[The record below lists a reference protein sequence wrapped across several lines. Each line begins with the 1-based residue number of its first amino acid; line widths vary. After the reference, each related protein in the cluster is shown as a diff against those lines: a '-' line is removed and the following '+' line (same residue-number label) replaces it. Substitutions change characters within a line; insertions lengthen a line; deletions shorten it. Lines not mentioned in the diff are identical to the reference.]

1 MVNMMNDIL
10 ISMTG
15 SINSAV
21 RENNRNSDRLLRII
35 AIVIGIMII
44 AGGTLFYVTAD
55 SDDSLPNNTEFDVD
69 FTDEEVYVTQTN
81 GEVAGDNIQA
91 VIQYRNGAT
100 EEKQVTFSQTDERK
114 LIRPSERVGYIE
126 TVTLVWTKGDK
137 NQQIDVYKPP
147 NDISFDQLNVSV
159 SDKEI
164 RVLESVKISG
174 SDYVNRSDRVTNYTW
189 RLDKKGNLY
198 GDSISVSY
206 DEEGVYN
213 GTLVVTDEMGD
224 SSSSEFQ
231 FVVYKP
237 ELINKFEN
245 IQNEYYVGQET
256 VFNGFDVSDES
267 AVSYEWRL
275 GDVTYSGPEFAY
287 TFSRVGDRVLE
298 LTVKDAY
305 GYQETRSMN
314 VSVVGPSEI
323 GANIEVR
330 SSDKGTFTFTANTGI
345 DVNATYKWEFGN
357 GKEIITDV
365 PEVVHKFQENGNY
378 SVSVTVQGD
387 NGISDTGSVAVIVE
401 EADEQPVTIN
411 MNNRQDIAWNVDSTS
426 EDYIISD
433 EDQGSDNP
441 TVRLQIGERYT
452 FTDLPDAHPI
462 EFRDRFGN
470 VLLSQRGDGSY
481 QSDSDINW
489 EDNGSSVSFTVTN
502 RIANQIAGYQSYSER
517 TYMDGRIE
525 IIE

>member
-1 MVNMMNDIL
+1 MNDIL

-21 RENNRNSDRLLRII
+21 RENNRNSDRLLRIA

-81 GEVAGDNIQA
+81 GEVAGDNIKA
-91 VIQYRNGAT
+91 VIQYKNGDT
-100 EEKQVTFSQTDERK
+100 EEKQVTFSQTNERK
-114 LIRPSERVGYIE
+114 LIKPSERVGYIE
-126 TVTLVWTKGDK
+126 TVTLIWTKGDED
-137 NQQIDVYKPP
+137 QQVNSYKPP
-147 NDISFDQLNVSV
+147 DDISFDQLNVSV
-159 SDKEI
+159 DNKEI
-164 RVLESVKISG
+164 RVLENVKISG
-174 SDYVNRSDRVTNYTW
+174 SDYIKNNDRVTNYTW
-189 RLDKKGNLY
+189 RLDEKGELY

-206 DEEGVYN
+206 DKDGVYN

-224 SSSSEFQ
+224 TSSSEFQ
-231 FVVYKP
+231 VVVYEP
-237 ELINKFEN
+237 ELINEFDN
-245 IQNEYYVGQET
+245 IQNEYYVGQKTE
-256 VFNGFDVSDES
+256 FNGFDVSDES
-267 AVSYEWRL
+267 AVSYKWKL
-275 GDVTYSGPEFAY
+275 GDVTYTGSEFAY

-298 LTVKDAY
+298 LTVTDAY
-305 GYQETRSMN
+305 GYQETKSIN

-323 GANIEVR
+323 GSDIAVQ
-330 SSDKGTFTFTANTGI
+330 SSDQGTFTFTANTDI
-345 DVNATYKWEFGN
+345 NVNATYKWEFGN
-357 GKEIITDV
+357 GEEVVTDV

-387 NGISDTGSVAVIVE
+387 NGISDTNSVAVIVE
-401 EADEQPVTIN
+401 DADEQPVTIN
-411 MNNRQDIAWNVDSTS
+411 LSNRQDIAWIVDSTS

-433 EDQGSDNP
+433 ENQGSDNP
-441 TVRLQIGERYT
+441 SIRLKVGERYT

-481 QSDSDINW
+481 QDDSDINW
-489 EDNGSSVSFTVTN
+489 KDSGNRVSFTVTN